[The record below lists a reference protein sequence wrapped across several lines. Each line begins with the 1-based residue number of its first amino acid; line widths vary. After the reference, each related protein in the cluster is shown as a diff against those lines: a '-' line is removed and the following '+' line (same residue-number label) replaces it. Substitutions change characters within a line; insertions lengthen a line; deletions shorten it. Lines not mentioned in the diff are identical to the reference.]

1 MIREKNSKKKELI
14 DNEEKDS
21 ESVDK
26 IMTMLY
32 NID

>member
-14 DNEEKDS
+14 DNEERDS